1 LKKKDPAAELLMV
14 CSIAGVWRE
23 ARDPPA
29 QAQSEKRKRG
39 NFEKFGARSSQE
51 LGFSENARPNSRR
64 SSMEFEEQRRS
75 SGADPPAAG
84 NKAS

>member
-1 LKKKDPAAELLMV
+1 MV

-39 NFEKFGARSSQE
+39 NFEKFGARSSKE
-51 LGFSENARPNSRR
+51 LGFRERQAKFSAFVYGIRRAWEIFGSRSVR
-64 SSMEFEEQRRS
+64 IRQQS
-75 SGADPPAAG
+75 
-84 NKAS
+84 